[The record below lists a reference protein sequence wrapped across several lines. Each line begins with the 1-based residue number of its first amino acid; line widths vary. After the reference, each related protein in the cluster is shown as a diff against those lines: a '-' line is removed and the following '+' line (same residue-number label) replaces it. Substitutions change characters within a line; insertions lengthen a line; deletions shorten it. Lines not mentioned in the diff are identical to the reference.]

1 MRDFIAV
8 KLSTS
13 GSEAFTLTYE
23 LGGTKVS
30 TSEKRTLNLIALIG
44 TYFLLTASSMAVEI
58 KSQEDAV
65 NIAGK
70 QRMYT
75 QRMLKDYAM
84 VGMGNTFGDPAK
96 DLEETMAEFSDHL
109 AALKAYAKKDTTK
122 KSLEELET
130 LWKPLQKTLKEKP
143 DITKVAKLQ
152 EDLEA
157 LLKAA
162 DTTTKHFAEESGKA
176 SGEIVNIAGRQR
188 MLSQRMA
195 SLYMLKV
202 WGVKDP
208 KFKVK
213 LDDTMTLFKTSLE
226 KLEKSPLN
234 NDEINILL
242 AKVKRSFVFFEMM
255 NRSKSKF
262 VPTLIYKKS
271 NDILKNMNSVTQ
283 LYVKNELK

>member
-1 MRDFIAV
+1 MKIKFLKI
-8 KLSTS
+8 LLCSS
-13 GSEAFTLTYE
+13 L
-23 LGGTKVS
+23 
-30 TSEKRTLNLIALIG
+30 LISVAGAI
-44 TYFLLTASSMAVEI
+44 EI
-58 KSQEDAV
+58 KSPEDAV

-84 VGMGNTFGDPAK
+84 VGMNNTYDNPGK
-96 DLEETMAEFSDHL
+96 DLKNTIDAFTEHL
-109 AALKAYAKKDTTK
+109 QSLKAYAKDDATK
-122 KSLEELET
+122 KSLEEVEV
-130 LWKPLQKTLKEKP
+130 LWTPLQKTLQEP
-143 DITKVAKLQ
+143 PSIDKVATLQ
-152 EDLEA
+152 KDLEV
-157 LLKAA
+157 LLKAS
-162 DTTTKHFAEESGKA
+162 DKTTKLFAKETGKA

-208 KFKVK
+208 EFKVK
-213 LDDTMTLFKTSLE
+213 LDETLKLFKSSLE
-226 KLEKSPLN
+226 TLEKSSLN
-234 NDEINILL
+234 NDKINALL
-242 AKVKRSFVFFEMM
+242 AKVKRSFMFFEMM

-283 LYVKNELK
+283 LYVSSELK

>member
-1 MRDFIAV
+1 MFWLKRKISICAIV
-8 KLSTS
+8 LLLGTS
-13 GSEAFTLTYE
+13 L
-23 LGGTKVS
+23 
-30 TSEKRTLNLIALIG
+30 
-44 TYFLLTASSMAVEI
+44 MAVEI
-58 KSQEDAV
+58 QSPEDAV

-84 VGMGNTFGDPAK
+84 VGMGNTYGDPAK
-96 DLEETMAEFSDHL
+96 DLQKTMDAFSEHL
-109 AALKAYAKKDTTK
+109 EALKAYAKKDTTK
-122 KSLEELET
+122 KSLNEVET
-130 LWKPLQKTLKEKP
+130 LWKPLRKTLQEKP
-143 DITKVAKLQ
+143 DISKVAKLQ

-162 DTTTKHFAEESGKA
+162 DTATKHFAEESGKT

-208 KFKVK
+208 KFKTK
-213 LDDTMTLFKTSLE
+213 LDDAMRLFKTSME

-234 NDEINILL
+234 NDEINALL

-271 NDILKNMNSVTQ
+271 DDILKNMNSVTQ
-283 LYVKNELK
+283 LYAKSESK